1 MIEGL
6 EQKIKYLKSSFPID
20 CIVIAK
26 DTKIRHKVRDYRYS
40 ADDDRLVVRTE
51 ALVDHPFFNEYVFD
65 YFVSHFE
72 LMKDSQHIKKDEFL
86 VTNEHL
92 QLLANSYVYWD
103 DCEFG
108 APGIDP
114 KRPFGNSDVEKDYEE
129 ITGKPYN
136 DVVYKQLETCLQILI
151 DNLSIHAGLYRY
163 DKEDNRW
170 YEA

>member
-1 MIEGL
+1 MLEKL
-6 EQKIKYLKSSFPID
+6 EQKINYLKENFPIGQV
-20 CIVIAK
+20 VIDK
-26 DTKIRHKVRDYRYS
+26 KSKCRCKIHDYNYS
-40 ADDDRLVVRTE
+40 ENDGRLLIRVE
-51 ALVDHPFFNEYVFD
+51 QLDEFPCFD
-65 YFVSHFE
+65 SVEFDAFIEKFE
-72 LMKDSQHIKKDEFL
+72 LFTDGCIGKDEFL
-86 VTNEHL
+86 VTYDHI
-92 QLLANSYVYWD
+92 QLLLNSYVYWD

-129 ITGKPYN
+129 ITGKTFDYR
-136 DVVYKQLETCLQILI
+136 VYKQLETCLQILI

>member
-1 MIEGL
+1 MLEKL
-6 EQKIKYLKSSFPID
+6 EQKINYLKENFPIGQVVID
-20 CIVIAK
+20 KKSKCRYKIHDYNYSENDGRLLIRVEQLDEFPCYDSIEFDTFIEKFEIFTDGCIG
-26 DTKIRHKVRDYRYS
+26 
-40 ADDDRLVVRTE
+40 
-51 ALVDHPFFNEYVFD
+51 
-65 YFVSHFE
+65 
-72 LMKDSQHIKKDEFL
+72 KDEFL
-86 VTNEHL
+86 VTHDHI
-92 QLLANSYVYWD
+92 QLLLNSYVYWD

-129 ITGKPYN
+129 ITGKTFDYR
-136 DVVYKQLETCLQILI
+136 VYKQLETCLQILI

>member
-1 MIEGL
+1 MLEKL
-6 EQKIKYLKSSFPID
+6 EQKINYLKENFSIGQFVID
-20 CIVIAK
+20 KESKRRYKIHDYNYSENDERLLICIKQLDEFHFCASI
-26 DTKIRHKVRDYRYS
+26 
-40 ADDDRLVVRTE
+40 E
-51 ALVDHPFFNEYVFD
+51 FD
-65 YFVSHFE
+65 NFIEKFE
-72 LMKDSQHIKKDEFL
+72 LLTDKCIRKDEFL
-86 VTNEHL
+86 VVHDHI
-92 QLLANSYVYWD
+92 QLLSNSYTYWN

-114 KRPFGNSDVEKDYEE
+114 KRPFGNSDVEEDYEE

-170 YEA
+170 YEV